1 MNDDFN
7 KDFIPEEIIN
17 NENVIE
23 EILHD
28 KIVPEEII
36 RNENNHYREYKTLN
50 EKPKKTFR
58 GSLLSYIAVILIA
71 SLIGGLSSSFIAP
84 RLFAVGTNPT
94 GVYATPVV
102 NINST
107 DDINTIAAVAKK
119 AMSSVVGITTI
130 GVQQDVF
137 GPRDVE
143 GVGSGIIVNSNGY
156 ILTNSHVIND
166 GDSKSITVLFENGE
180 KLEGRTIWNDSV
192 LDLAIVKVE
201 TTGLPTATLGDSSNL
216 QVGEIAVAIGN
227 PLGLEFQRTVTSG
240 IISGL
245 HRSIQIDANNIIEDL
260 IQTDASINGGNSGGP
275 LLNGNGDVI
284 GINTA
289 KIKSAEG
296 LGFAIPIDSA
306 KVIIAEVIKTGNYE
320 TVFMGVSGVGVKE
333 YQARLG
339 VELSQENG
347 VILIQVGKDT
357 PADKAG
363 LLNGDII
370 ISIDENNI
378 DTMNQLKKTL
388 YNYKIGDKA
397 KLKVIRN
404 ETEIEVDIEFGARQ

>member
-1 MNDDFN
+1 MNDDW
-7 KDFIPEEIIN
+7 KDDLREYEIVN
-17 NENVIE
+17 DENGE
-23 EILHD
+23 
-28 KIVPEEII
+28 KNTI
-36 RNENNHYREYKTLN
+36 RNEETQYTEYKTVSN
-50 EKPKKTFR
+50 KRKRTFR

-71 SLIGGLSSSFIAP
+71 SLIGGLASSFIAP
-84 RLFAVGTNPT
+84 TLFAETTNPT
-94 GVYATPVV
+94 GVYASPVV

-119 AMSSVVGITTI
+119 AMSSVVGITTV
-130 GVQQDVF
+130 GVQQDFF
-137 GPRDVE
+137 GTRDVP

-156 ILTNSHVIND
+156 ILTNSHVVND
-166 GDSKSITVLFENGE
+166 GNSKSIEVLFENGE
-180 KLEGRTIWNDSV
+180 KLEGKTLWNDSV

-245 HRSIQIDANNIIEDL
+245 HRSIQIDANTIIEDL

-306 KVIIAEVIKTGNYE
+306 KVIIEEVIKTGNFE
-320 TVFMGVSGVGVKE
+320 TVFMGISGVGVGE

-339 VELSQENG
+339 VELLQDSG
-347 VILIQVGKDT
+347 VILIQVGADT

-363 LLNGDII
+363 LVNGDII
-370 ISIDENNI
+370 IAIDETNI
-378 DTMNQLKKTL
+378 ENMNGLKKTL
-388 YNYKIGDKA
+388 YNYKVGDRA
-397 KLKVIRN
+397 NLKVLRN
-404 ETEIEVDIEFGARQ
+404 EREMDIQIEFEKRQ

>member
-1 MNDDFN
+1 MNDDMN
-7 KDFIPEEIIN
+7 KDFIDGEIIN
-17 NENVIE
+17 DENAIE
-23 EILHD
+23 ET
-28 KIVPEEII
+28 V
-36 RNENNHYREYKTLN
+36 LN
-50 EKPKKTFR
+50 EEKQYKEFKTINKKPKKTFR
-58 GSLLSYIAVILIA
+58 GSTMSYIAVILIA
-71 SLIGGLSSSFIAP
+71 SLIGGLASSFIAP
-84 RLFAVGTNPT
+84 KLFATTTNPT
-94 GVYATPVV
+94 GVYASPVV

-107 DDINTIAAVAKK
+107 DDINTVAAVAKK
-119 AMSSVVGITTI
+119 AMSSVVGITTV
-130 GVQQDVF
+130 GVQQDFF
-137 GPRDVE
+137 GARDVE
-143 GVGSGIIVNSNGY
+143 GVGSGIIVDSNGY
-156 ILTNSHVIND
+156 ILTNSHVVND
-166 GDSKSITVLFENGE
+166 GNSKSITVLFENGE
-180 KLEGRTIWNDSV
+180 KVEGKTIWNDPV

-201 TTGLPTATLGDSSNL
+201 TTGLPTATLGDSDEL

-245 HRSIQIDANNIIEDL
+245 HRSIQIDSNNIIEDL

-275 LLNGNGDVI
+275 LLNSNGDVI

-296 LGFAIPIDSA
+296 LGFAIPINSA
-306 KVIIAEVIKTGNYE
+306 KVIIDEVIKTGSYE
-320 TVFMGVSGVGVKE
+320 TVFMGISGVGVKE

-339 VELSQENG
+339 VDLSQDNG

-370 ISIDENNI
+370 NSIDGVSI
-378 DTMNQLKKTL
+378 DNMNQLKKVL
-388 YNYKIGDKA
+388 YNYKIGDSA

-404 ETEIEVDIEFGARQ
+404 NTEIDVEIEFGARQ

>member
-1 MNDDFN
+1 MNDDRN
-7 KDFIPEEIIN
+7 NDFIPREIIDEENIVEEIIT
-17 NENVIE
+17 NE
-23 EILHD
+23 
-28 KIVPEEII
+28 
-36 RNENNHYREYKTLN
+36 ENQYKEFKTVSK
-50 EKPKKTFR
+50 KPKKTFR
-58 GSLLSYIAVILIA
+58 GSMLSYIAVILIA
-71 SLIGGLSSSFIAP
+71 SLIGGLASYFIAP
-84 RLFAVGTNPT
+84 KLFVQSTSPT
-94 GVYATPVV
+94 GVYASPVV

-107 DDINTIAAVAKK
+107 DDINTVAAVAKK
-119 AMSSVVGITTI
+119 AMSSVVGITTV
-130 GVQQDVF
+130 GVQQDFF

-156 ILTNSHVIND
+156 ILTNSHVVND
-166 GDSKSITVLFENGE
+166 GNSKSITVLFENGE
-180 KLEGRTIWNDSV
+180 KLEGKTIWNDPV

-201 TTGLPTATLGDSSNL
+201 TTGLPTATLGDSDEL
-216 QVGEIAVAIGN
+216 QVGGIAVAIGN

-245 HRSIQIDANNIIEDL
+245 HRSIQIDSNNIIEDL

-275 LLNGNGDVI
+275 LLNSNGDVI

-296 LGFAIPIDSA
+296 LGFAIPINSA
-306 KVIIAEVIKTGNYE
+306 KVIIEEVIKTGNFE
-320 TVFMGVSGVGVKE
+320 TVFMGISGVGVKE

-339 VELSQENG
+339 VELSQDNG

-370 ISIDENNI
+370 ISIDGTNI
-378 DTMNQLKKTL
+378 DNMNQLKKIL
-388 YNYKIGDKA
+388 YNYKVGDSA
-397 KLKVIRN
+397 NLKVIRN
-404 ETEIEVDIEFGARQ
+404 EIEIDVNIEFGARQ

>member
-1 MNDDFN
+1 MNDDW
-7 KDFIPEEIIN
+7 KDDLRNYEIVN
-17 NENVIE
+17 DENGE
-23 EILHD
+23 
-28 KIVPEEII
+28 KNTI
-36 RNENNHYREYKTLN
+36 RNEETQYTEYKTVSN
-50 EKPKKTFR
+50 KRKRTFR
-58 GSLLSYIAVILIA
+58 GSILSYIAVILIA
-71 SLIGGLSSSFIAP
+71 SLIGGLASSFIAP
-84 RLFAVGTNPT
+84 TLFAETTNPT
-94 GVYATPVV
+94 GVYASPVV

-119 AMSSVVGITTI
+119 AMSSVVGITTV
-130 GVQQDVF
+130 GVQQDFF
-137 GPRDVE
+137 GTRDVP

-156 ILTNSHVIND
+156 ILTNSHVVND
-166 GDSKSITVLFENGE
+166 GNSKSIEVLFENGE
-180 KLEGRTIWNDSV
+180 KLEGKTLWNDQV

-201 TTGLPTATLGDSSNL
+201 TTGLPIASLGDSSNL

-245 HRSIQIDANNIIEDL
+245 NRSIQIDANTIIEDL

-306 KVIIAEVIKTGNYE
+306 KVIIEEVIKTGNFE
-320 TVFMGVSGVGVKE
+320 TVFMGISGVGVGE

-339 VELSQENG
+339 VELLQDSG
-347 VILIQVGKDT
+347 VILIQVGADT

-363 LLNGDII
+363 LVNGDII
-370 ISIDENNI
+370 IAIDETNI
-378 DTMNQLKKTL
+378 ENMNGLKKTL
-388 YNYKIGDKA
+388 YNYKVGDRA
-397 KLKVIRN
+397 NLKVLRN
-404 ETEIEVDIEFGARQ
+404 EREMDIQIEFEKRQ

>member
-1 MNDDFN
+1 MNDERNQDFLDSEITN
-7 KDFIPEEIIN
+7 DENLVEEIIKD
-17 NENVIE
+17 E
-23 EILHD
+23 EIQ
-28 KIVPEEII
+28 
-36 RNENNHYREYKTLN
+36 YREFKTVSK
-50 EKPKKTFR
+50 KPKKQFR

-71 SLIGGLSSSFIAP
+71 SLIGGLASSFIAP
-84 RLFAVGTNPT
+84 KLFAETTNPT
-94 GVYATPVV
+94 GVYASPVV

-107 DDINTIAAVAKK
+107 DDINAVAAVAKK
-119 AMSSVVGITTI
+119 AMSSVVGITTV
-130 GVQQDVF
+130 GVQQDFF
-137 GPRDVE
+137 GTRDVE

-156 ILTNSHVIND
+156 ILTNSHVVND
-166 GDSKSITVLFENGE
+166 GNSKSIQVLFENGE
-180 KLEGRTIWNDSV
+180 KLEGRTLWNDPI

-245 HRSIQIDANNIIEDL
+245 HRSIQIDVNTIIEDL

-306 KVIIAEVIKTGNYE
+306 KVIIEEVIKTGNFE
-320 TVFMGVSGVGVKE
+320 TVFMGISGVGVNE

-339 VELSQENG
+339 VELSQDSG
-347 VILIQVGKDT
+347 VILIQVGADT

-363 LLNGDII
+363 LVNGDII
-370 ISIDENNI
+370 IAIDDTNIEN
-378 DTMNQLKKTL
+378 MNGLKKTL
-388 YNYKIGDKA
+388 YNYKVGDRA
-397 KLKVIRN
+397 NLKVLRN
-404 ETEIEVDIEFGARQ
+404 EREMDIEIEFGKRQ

>member
-1 MNDDFN
+1 MNNDWKDDLREYEIVN
-7 KDFIPEEIIN
+7 DESGEKNIIKNEET
-17 NENVIE
+17 
-23 EILHD
+23 
-28 KIVPEEII
+28 K
-36 RNENNHYREYKTLN
+36 YTEYKTVSN
-50 EKPKKTFR
+50 KRKKTFR

-71 SLIGGLSSSFIAP
+71 SLIGGLASSFIAP
-84 RLFAVGTNPT
+84 TLFAETTNPT
-94 GVYATPVV
+94 GVYASPVV

-119 AMSSVVGITTI
+119 AMNSVVGITTVE
-130 GVQQDVF
+130 VQQDLF
-137 GPRDVE
+137 GTRDVP

-156 ILTNSHVIND
+156 ILTNSHVVND
-166 GDSKSITVLFENGE
+166 GNSKSIEVLFGNGE
-180 KLEGRTIWNDSV
+180 KLEGKILWNDPV
-192 LDLAIVKVE
+192 LDLAMVKVE

-245 HRSIQIDANNIIEDL
+245 HRSIQIDANTIIENL

-275 LLNGNGDVI
+275 LLNSNGDVI

-289 KIKSAEG
+289 KIKTAEG
-296 LGFAIPIDSA
+296 LGFAIPINDA
-306 KVIIAEVIKTGNYE
+306 KVIIEQVIKTGNFE
-320 TVFMGVSGVGVKE
+320 TVFMGISGVGVSE

-339 VELSQENG
+339 VNLSQDEG
-347 VILIQVGKDT
+347 VILIQIGSDT

-370 ISIDENNI
+370 IRIDDTKIEN
-378 DTMNQLKKTL
+378 MNQLKKIL
-388 YNYKIGDKA
+388 YNYKIGDSA
-397 KLKVIRN
+397 NLKVIRN
-404 ETEIEVDIEFGARQ
+404 EKEIDANIKFEAR

>member
-1 MNDDFN
+1 MNDDTN
-7 KDFIPEEIIN
+7 KDFIPGEIIDDENVVEEIII
-17 NENVIE
+17 NE
-23 EILHD
+23 D
-28 KIVPEEII
+28 RQYK
-36 RNENNHYREYKTLN
+36 EYSTVNK
-50 EKPKKTFR
+50 KPKKTFR
-58 GSLLSYIAVILIA
+58 GSMLSYIAVILLA
-71 SLIGGLSSSFIAP
+71 SIIGGLSSSFIAP
-84 RLFAVGTNPT
+84 KLFGETTNPT
-94 GVYATPVV
+94 GEYASQVV

-119 AMSSVVGITTI
+119 SMSSVVGITTV

-180 KLEGRTIWNDSV
+180 KLEGKTVWNDPV

-201 TTGLPTATLGDSSNL
+201 TAGLPTATLGDSDKL

-240 IISGL
+240 IVSGL
-245 HRSIQIDANNIIEDL
+245 HRSIQVDANNIIEDL

-275 LLNGNGDVI
+275 LLNSNGDVV

-296 LGFAIPIDSA
+296 LGFAIPINSA
-306 KVIIAEVIKTGNYE
+306 KIIIEEVIKTGNYE
-320 TVFMGVSGVGVKE
+320 TVFMGISGVGVKE

-339 VELSQENG
+339 VELSQDDG

-357 PADKAG
+357 PADNAG

-370 ISIDENNI
+370 NSIDGTNI
-378 DTMNQLKKTL
+378 DNMNQLKKVL
-388 YNYKIGDKA
+388 YNYKIGDSA
-397 KLKVIRN
+397 NLKVIRN
-404 ETEIEVDIEFGARQ
+404 NIEIDVEIEFGARQ

>member
-1 MNDDFN
+1 MNDDMN
-7 KDFIPEEIIN
+7 KNFINGEIVNDENIMEEIIV
-17 NENVIE
+17 NEE
-23 EILHD
+23 SG
-28 KIVPEEII
+28 
-36 RNENNHYREYKTLN
+36 YKEFKTIN
-50 EKPKKTFR
+50 KKPKKTFR
-58 GSLLSYIAVILIA
+58 GSMISYIAVILIA
-71 SLIGGLSSSFIAP
+71 SLIGGLASYFLAPKLFIEA
-84 RLFAVGTNPT
+84 TNPT
-94 GVYATPVV
+94 GVYASPVV
-102 NINST
+102 NINPT
-107 DDINTIAAVAKK
+107 DDINTIAAVARKS
-119 AMSSVVGITTI
+119 MSSVVGITTI
-130 GVQQDVF
+130 GVQQDFF

-143 GVGSGIIVNSNGY
+143 GVGSGIIVDSNGY
-156 ILTNSHVIND
+156 ILTNSHVVND
-166 GDSKSITVLFENGE
+166 GNSKSITVLFENGE
-180 KLEGRTIWNDSV
+180 KLEGRTLWNDPV
-192 LDLAIVKVE
+192 LDLAMVKVE
-201 TTGLPTATLGDSSNL
+201 TRGLPTATLGDSSDL

-275 LLNGNGDVI
+275 LLNSNGDVI

-306 KVIIAEVIKTGNYE
+306 KVIIEEVIKTGNYE
-320 TVFMGVSGVGVKE
+320 TVFMGISGVGVSE

-339 VELSQENG
+339 VNLSQDNG

-370 ISIDENNI
+370 ISIDETSI
-378 DTMNQLKKTL
+378 DNMNQLKKTL
-388 YNYKIGDKA
+388 YNYKIGDSA

-404 ETEIEVDIEFGARQ
+404 EMEIDVDIEFGARQ

>member
-1 MNDDFN
+1 MNDDW
-7 KDFIPEEIIN
+7 KDDLREYEIVN
-17 NENVIE
+17 DENGE
-23 EILHD
+23 
-28 KIVPEEII
+28 KNTI
-36 RNENNHYREYKTLN
+36 RNEETQYTEYKTVSN
-50 EKPKKTFR
+50 KRKRTFR

-71 SLIGGLSSSFIAP
+71 SLIGGLASSFIAP
-84 RLFAVGTNPT
+84 TLFAETTNPT
-94 GVYATPVV
+94 GVYASPVV

-119 AMSSVVGITTI
+119 AMSSVVGITTV
-130 GVQQDVF
+130 GVQQDFF
-137 GPRDVE
+137 GTRDVP

-156 ILTNSHVIND
+156 ILTNSHVVND
-166 GDSKSITVLFENGE
+166 GNSKSIEVLFENGE
-180 KLEGRTIWNDSV
+180 KLEGKTLWNDPV

-201 TTGLPTATLGDSSNL
+201 TTGLPIASLGDSSNL

-245 HRSIQIDANNIIEDL
+245 HRSIQIDANTIIEDL

-306 KVIIAEVIKTGNYE
+306 KVIIEEVIKTGNFE
-320 TVFMGVSGVGVKE
+320 TVFMGISGVGVGE

-339 VELSQENG
+339 VELLQDSG
-347 VILIQVGKDT
+347 VILIQVGADT

-363 LLNGDII
+363 LVNGDII
-370 ISIDENNI
+370 IAIDETNI
-378 DTMNQLKKTL
+378 ENMNGLKKTL
-388 YNYKIGDKA
+388 YNYKVGDRA
-397 KLKVIRN
+397 NLKVLRN
-404 ETEIEVDIEFGARQ
+404 EREMDIQIEFEKRQ

>member
-1 MNDDFN
+1 MNDDW
-7 KDFIPEEIIN
+7 KDDLREYEIVN
-17 NENVIE
+17 DENGE
-23 EILHD
+23 
-28 KIVPEEII
+28 KNTI
-36 RNENNHYREYKTLN
+36 RNEETQYTEYKTVSN
-50 EKPKKTFR
+50 KRKRTFR

-71 SLIGGLSSSFIAP
+71 SLIGGLASSFIAP
-84 RLFAVGTNPT
+84 TLFAETTSPT
-94 GVYATPVV
+94 GVYASPVV

-119 AMSSVVGITTI
+119 AMSSVVGITTV
-130 GVQQDVF
+130 GVQQDFF
-137 GPRDVE
+137 GTRDVP

-156 ILTNSHVIND
+156 ILTNSHVVND
-166 GDSKSITVLFENGE
+166 GNSKSIEVLFENGE
-180 KLEGRTIWNDSV
+180 KLEGKTLWNDPV

-201 TTGLPTATLGDSSNL
+201 TTGLPIASLGDSSNL

-245 HRSIQIDANNIIEDL
+245 HRSIQIDANTIIEDL

-306 KVIIAEVIKTGNYE
+306 KVIIEEVIKTGNFE
-320 TVFMGVSGVGVKE
+320 TVFMGISGVGVGE

-339 VELSQENG
+339 VELLQDSG
-347 VILIQVGKDT
+347 VILIQVGADT

-363 LLNGDII
+363 LVNGDII
-370 ISIDENNI
+370 IAIDETNI
-378 DTMNQLKKTL
+378 ENMNGLKKTL
-388 YNYKIGDKA
+388 YNYKVGDRA
-397 KLKVIRN
+397 NLKVLRN
-404 ETEIEVDIEFGARQ
+404 EREMDIQIEFEKRQ

>member
-1 MNDDFN
+1 MNDDRN
-7 KDFIPEEIIN
+7 QDFLEHEITN
-17 NENVIE
+17 DENVVE
-23 EILHD
+23 EMIKD
-28 KIVPEEII
+28 EE
-36 RNENNHYREYKTLN
+36 NQYREFKTVSK
-50 EKPKKTFR
+50 KPKRKFR

-71 SLIGGLSSSFIAP
+71 SLIGGLASSFIAP
-84 RLFAVGTNPT
+84 KLFAQTTSPT
-94 GVYATPVV
+94 GVYASPVV

-107 DDINTIAAVAKK
+107 DDINTVAAVAKK
-119 AMSSVVGITTI
+119 AMSSVVGITTV
-130 GVQQDVF
+130 GVQQDFF
-137 GPRDVE
+137 GTRDVE

-156 ILTNSHVIND
+156 ILTNSHVVND
-166 GDSKSITVLFENGE
+166 GNSKSIQVLFENGE
-180 KLEGRTIWNDSV
+180 KLEGKTLWNDPV
-192 LDLAIVKVE
+192 LDLAMVKVE

-245 HRSIQIDANNIIEDL
+245 HRSIQIDANNVIEDL

-275 LLNGNGDVI
+275 LLNSNGDVI

-306 KVIIAEVIKTGNYE
+306 KVIIEEVIKTGNYE
-320 TVFMGVSGVGVKE
+320 TVFMGISGVGVKE

-339 VELSQENG
+339 VELGQDNG

-370 ISIDENNI
+370 ISIDKTNI
-378 DTMNQLKKTL
+378 DNMNQLKKTL
-388 YNYKIGDKA
+388 YNYKIGDVA
-397 KLKVIRN
+397 NLKVIRN
-404 ETEIEVDIEFGARQ
+404 GIEIDIDIEFGQRQ